1 MSKDMNKLLQQ
12 TIKYDLGSGL
22 LIALLIVLSSSF
34 LNATMYFLGIL
45 VGMLNFICSYY
56 VTTKILFKGGVRS
69 ILAILITFL
78 RILAVVI
85 IAIPLMNNLMFV
97 ILYVSGFISHL
108 IVFGISCMIK
118 NK

>member
-34 LNATMYFLGIL
+34 LNAMMYFLGTI
-45 VGMLNFICSYY
+45 VGMLNFVCSYY
-56 VTTKILFKGGVRS
+56 VTTKMLFEGGARS
-69 ILAILITFL
+69 VLAVLITFF

-85 IAIPLMNNLMFV
+85 IAIPLMNNLRFV
-97 ILYVSGFISHL
+97 VLYVAGFISHL
-108 IVFGISCMIK
+108 VVLGISCMLK

>member
-34 LNATMYFLGIL
+34 LNAMMYFLGII
-45 VGMLNFICSYY
+45 VGMLNFVCSYY
-56 VTTKILFKGGVRS
+56 VTTKMLFEGGARS
-69 ILAILITFL
+69 VLAVLITFF

-85 IAIPLMNNLMFV
+85 IAIPLMNNLRFV
-97 ILYVSGFISHL
+97 VLYVVGFISHL
-108 IVFGISCMIK
+108 VVLGISCMLK